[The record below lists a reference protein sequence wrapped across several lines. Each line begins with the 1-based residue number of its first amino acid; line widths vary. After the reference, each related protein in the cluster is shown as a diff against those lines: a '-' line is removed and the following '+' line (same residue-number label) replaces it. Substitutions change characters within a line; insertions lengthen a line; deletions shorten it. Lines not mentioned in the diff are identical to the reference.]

1 MIASAIIG
9 GVAGLA
15 QVGMGIADKIKAAKK
30 QKEAQSF
37 WEKNKYQIPES
48 AKSQL
53 ALAERSAAGLR
64 LPGQD
69 IMEENIR
76 TSTAQGVQDAK
87 EAAMSGGDVLGML
100 SQVYSGQQNQFK
112 QLGLEAAQNYQ
123 QRQQYLGSV
132 LGQMAGYEQQK
143 WKYNSLY
150 PYQQM
155 LGQAQD
161 YGNMG
166 AQQITSG
173 IGTLGSAASTFMQGQ
188 SAQEQL
194 GIMKKYY
201 GVGNGSTTASA
212 NQALKAPMP
221 MIQMQPQQRMM
232 DIPGQFGYNYS
243 DFNSYNGQ

>member
-15 QVGMGIADKIKAAKK
+15 QVGMGITDKIKAAKK

-143 WKYNSLY
+143 WQYNSLY

-155 LGQAQD
+155 LGQAEA
-161 YGNMG
+161 YGNRG
-166 AQQITSG
+166 AQQINSG
-173 IGTLGSAASTFMQGQ
+173 LGSIAGAAGMYMQGQ
-188 SAQEQL
+188 SAQNQL
-194 GIMKKYY
+194 GIMEKYY
-201 GVGNGSTTASA
+201 GVGGGGNTGFPTNAGGSI
-212 NQALKAPMP
+212 APMTNNAVLP
-221 MIQMQPQQRMM
+221 TWQQ
-232 DIPGQFGYNYS
+232 GYNNFMSQY
-243 DFNSYNGQ
+243 GK

>member
-1 MIASAIIG
+1 MIGAAIIG

-15 QVGMGIADKIKAAKK
+15 QLGMGIADKIKAAKK

-87 EAAMSGGDVLGML
+87 EAAMTGGDVLGML

-143 WKYNSLY
+143 WQYNSLY

-155 LGQAQD
+155 LGQAEA
-161 YGNMG
+161 YGNRG
-166 AQQITSG
+166 AQQINSG
-173 IGTLGSAASTFMQGQ
+173 LGSIAGAAGMFMQGQ
-188 SAQEQL
+188 AAQKQL
-194 GIMKKYY
+194 GIMEKYY
-201 GVGNGSTTASA
+201 GVGSGSPTASA
-212 NQALKAPMP
+212 HQALTPPMP
-221 MIQMQPQQRMM
+221 MIQTQPQQRMM
-232 DIPGQFGYNYS
+232 DIPGQFGYTYS
-243 DFNSYNGQ
+243 DFNTYNR